1 MWDLETIKYMN
12 SPERLEETKLAS
24 KFERERRLVMTREYA
39 MRSPSVHNLTKDI
52 LKLSEDKDIVGRYY
66 DVMLAA
72 KILKTEMED
81 RW

>member
-12 SPERLEETKLAS
+12 SPERLGETEPVS
-24 KFERERRLVMTREYA
+24 KFERKRRLVMTREYA

-52 LKLSEDKDIVGRYY
+52 LKLSEDKDIVDRYF

-72 KILKTEMED
+72 KILKVEMED
-81 RW
+81 RK